1 MKRTDSLRE
10 LSSRCSVAPCDLCL
24 RPFLDLGL
32 YPTRDLR
39 LGYDPRGYFRSID
52 PPTVS
57 LTIHDRFVPRDPT
70 GSTDLNASIHK
81 DEMVACGNRSAVK

>member
-10 LSSRCSVAPCDLCL
+10 LSNRCSVATCDLFL
-24 RPFLDLGL
+24 RPFLDLEL

-52 PPTVS
+52 LPTVS
-57 LTIHDRFVPRDPT
+57 LMTHDRFVPRNPKR
-70 GSTDLNASIHK
+70 STDLNASIHK
-81 DEMVACGNRSAVK
+81 DEIVACGNRSAVK